1 MTTVSEWTSVL
12 AVSSRWD
19 FEVYRTIAQEKLS
32 QLASPIQRILLSR
45 QFDVKEW
52 LVPAF
57 LELCVREEALTLE
70 EGKILGMENVIL
82 LADVRQ
88 AIRGNG
94 RVTLAERAV
103 VNLIAAKLG

>member
-19 FEVYRTIAQEKLS
+19 FDIHRTIAQEKLS
-32 QLASPIQRILLSR
+32 QIASPIERILLSR

-57 LELCVREEALTLE
+57 LQLCMREESLTLE
-70 EGKILGMENVIL
+70 EGKMLGMENVIL
-82 LADVRQ
+82 LADIRQ

-103 VNLIAAKLG
+103 VNLIAAKLN